1 MRFMNWLILAML
13 TVVLGTAVTAAPPD
27 SSKVVEVKPVLSVS
41 AVKPGQKAKLAVV
54 LRVKKGWHVNANK
67 PNEDFLIPT
76 VVTLKPAPGITLG
89 KPAYPKAK
97 ELKVAFSPESLAV
110 YEGEVPVLLDIAV
123 AKNVKPGQVTL
134 KGEVKYQPCDDT
146 SCFAPAT
153 KPFTVTIRIAKP
165 NEKITPTKANFF
177 RDAGETAVPVAGGS
191 AGSTNGDDRLAGM
204 LESRGLVWFLVFVF
218 LTGLALNLTP
228 CVYPM
233 IAVTMSIFGARAGET
248 RSALLRKAV
257 VYVLGMATMYTT
269 LGVMA
274 ALTGGLFGS
283 ALQSPVVQIGIAV
296 FLLILALGM
305 FGVYTMQPPPA
316 VANALGNVNRGGYIG
331 LFLSGLVV
339 GVFAAPC
346 VGPVVIGLLA
356 LVGTRNDVALGSL
369 SFFILALGLGAP
381 YLVLATFSGL
391 LTKMP
396 KSGGWMEIVKHLFG
410 VILIAV
416 AAVYATMVISPENV
430 GYVAPI
436 ALIIGA
442 LYLGFINRHSRDIVG
457 FKPWRIIGGIAFI
470 ALGVFLLAQERSAQS
485 ELKALRWPVYSDAAF
500 QAALAEGK
508 PVVLDFTA
516 SWCAQCHELEA
527 KTFSQQ
533 EVREVLKPFMLF
545 RVELDGAN
553 RDQADELQKKWKV
566 AGLPT
571 VVFLNSSGTEVA
583 EARISGFEPPEKF
596 IRLAELALEI

>member
-1 MRFMNWLILAML
+1 MKFMKWLTLAAL
-13 TVVLGTAVTAAPPD
+13 TTVLGTAVTAAPPD
-27 SSKVVEVKPVLSVS
+27 SSKVLEIKSALSAS

-54 LRVKKGWHVNANK
+54 LRVNKGWHINSNK

-76 VVTLKPAPGITLG
+76 IVALKPASGITLG

-97 ELKVAFSPESLAV
+97 ELKVAFSPDSLAV
-110 YEGEVPVLLDIAV
+110 FEGEVPVVMEIAV
-123 AKNVKPGQVTL
+123 AKNVKPGTVTL

-146 SCFAPAT
+146 SCFSPAT
-153 KPFTVTIRIAKP
+153 KPFTVTIKIAKP
-165 NEKITPTKANFF
+165 NEKISPSKANFF
-177 RDAGETAVPVAGGS
+177 RDAGETTTPVAGGS
-191 AGSTNGDDRLAGM
+191 AGSTNGGDRLAGI
-204 LESRGLVWFLVFVF
+204 LESRGLVWFLVFIF

-248 RSALLRKAV
+248 RAVLLGKAI

-269 LGVMA
+269 LGVTA

-369 SFFILALGLGAP
+369 SFFTLALGLGAP

-410 VILIAV
+410 VVLVAV
-416 AAVYATMVISPENV
+416 AAVYAAMVISPSNV
-430 GYVAPI
+430 GYVAPL

-442 LYLGFINRHSRDIVG
+442 VYLGFIDKHSRAVAG

-470 ALGVFLLAQERSAQS
+470 ALGVFMLAQERSAQS

-508 PVVLDFTA
+508 PIVLDFTA

-527 KTFSQQ
+527 KTFSQR
-533 EVREVLKPFMLF
+533 EVREALKPFTLF

-553 RDQADELQKKWKV
+553 RDQADELQRKWKV
-566 AGLPT
+566 AGLPA
-571 VVFLNSSGTEVA
+571 VIFLNLTGDEVT
-583 EARISGFEPPEKF
+583 EARVSGFIPPEKF
-596 IRLAELALEI
+596 IRLSELALDS